1 VRFIGAFVDELD
13 VRVLG
18 FARFQPAAT
27 GAAALFGPHA
37 AQALSVWAHESNPLL
52 AHAGA
57 GQPEPVLHSGH

>member
-1 VRFIGAFVDELD
+1 MRFIGAFVDELD

-37 AQALSVWAHESNPLL
+37 AQALSV
-52 AHAGA
+52 
-57 GQPEPVLHSGH
+57 